1 MPRFDD
7 THGARRTSSSPF
19 RITGPTAS
27 EHLNVQAYDNIVL
40 ASITKERLL
49 NPSVIAALGDDHLRL
64 VDRYPRMSLVLDLS
78 AVNYLSSAFI
88 GKLIALFKSVAANK
102 GRMTIAGAKP
112 PLMPLFQVTRLDK
125 IINFEAEAEKAILFY
140 KRKTL

>member
-1 MPRFDD
+1 M
-7 THGARRTSSSPF
+7 
-19 RITGPTAS
+19 AS
-27 EHLNVQAYDNIVL
+27 EHLSVQAYENIVL
-40 ASITKERLL
+40 ATITKERLL
-49 NPSVIAALGDDHLRL
+49 DPPVIAALGEDLLKL

-112 PLMPLFQVTRLDK
+112 SLMPLFQVTRLDK
-125 IINFEAEAEKAILFY
+125 IIQFEAEAEKAILFY
-140 KRKTL
+140 KRKPL